1 MRCGLTP
8 IHQTGGVVTGLSK
21 LRRSMLLCA
30 LLSAACGGDATNPSD
45 VTFGET
51 TFVVLVNPV
60 INTANGV
67 TVPPPGPMQGGVTV
81 GVDGGPSATSGTN
94 GVAVLAPIAAGTRT
108 LSVSGGGAS
117 GTAAVSITARD
128 LREVAV
134 GLDAAGAAIM
144 ADVRYAFG
152 GQVVEVS
159 PSTPLAEV
167 NAALAQSNVIVFF
180 HGGTYTGNLEFSGSN
195 VTLFGEGTSGGQ
207 VTLNGSV
214 TVSGSG
220 NRIRGARITGD
231 LSVPG
236 SDAGVSFS
244 RVAGAVTVAGSSAT
258 LLNNAFCGAATLS
271 GSNPL
276 LLGNAGL
283 DPIPAP
289 AGGC

>member
-1 MRCGLTP
+1 VRCSLGGLIGLT
-8 IHQTGGVVTGLSK
+8 L
-21 LRRSMLLCA
+21 A
-30 LLSAACGGDATNPSD
+30 LVGCGGDATNPSD

-67 TVPPPGPMQGGVTV
+67 TVPPPGPTQSGVSV
-81 GVDGGPSATSGTN
+81 GADGGPSATSGGN
-94 GVAVLAPIAAGTRT
+94 GVAVLAPIVAGVRT
-108 LSVSGGGAS
+108 LSLSGGGAS
-117 GTAAVSITARD
+117 GTAAVTIAAKD

-134 GLDAAGAAIM
+134 GLDAGGAAVM

-167 NAALAQSNVIVFF
+167 NAALAQSNTIVFF
-180 HGGTYTGNLEFSGSN
+180 RGGTYTGNLEFSGSN
-195 VTLFGEGTSGGQ
+195 ITLFGEGASGGQ

-220 NRIRGARITGD
+220 NRIRGARITGN

-236 SDAGVSFS
+236 SDAGVSFT
-244 RVAGAVTVAGSSAT
+244 RVAGAVSVDGSSAT
-258 LLNNAFCGAATLS
+258 MLSNTFCGAVTLS